1 MSLVEKVTKG
11 LKKEGFKKYAG
22 NVSWMFLGYV
32 VRIGAKFLVGIYI
45 ARYLG
50 ASDYGLYSY
59 AMSFALTFEVLVKL
73 GFRDIVIRE
82 IAGGMQDNGTVISTV
97 LVLKVGGALLGML
110 LTFVSS
116 VIFNTSYET
125 TLVLIAS
132 LFLLFETFDV
142 LDYLF
147 QSKVLAKYT
156 VRASIV
162 STVIASVIKFAFIML
177 ELPLIY
183 FVATFALEALL
194 YSACLYFYFRKYFR
208 LRLRLR
214 TGYLTSKMALEL
226 FRDSWPLAV
235 AMAVTTVNGS
245 IDKVMVK
252 NMLDSTAL
260 GYYAVGMRLYGSL
273 SYVPFAICATLFPAI
288 INARK
293 QGNALYAQR
302 MKELYMLMFWMA
314 TALALTLV
322 FFAEEIVIT
331 LFTEEFRGAIKVLQ
345 ISAYTMIP
353 LFMGSALN
361 KYLVAEKLTRIN
373 IVRSTFAVITNLGLN
388 LLLIPRYGIEG
399 AAIATL
405 VAGTISVIIVP
416 GCIASTRQQ
425 VWWMIQ
431 GSSLITLLKRI
442 RA

>member
-11 LKKEGFKKYAG
+11 LRKEGFKKYAG

-50 ASDYGLYSY
+50 AEDYGLYSY
-59 AMSFALTFEVLVKL
+59 AMSFALTFEVLVKM
-73 GFRDIVIRE
+73 GFRDVVIRE
-82 IAGGMQDNGTVISTV
+82 IAGGEQDSSTVISTV
-97 LVLKVGGALLGML
+97 LALKIGGALLAML

-116 VIFNTSYET
+116 VIINAPYET
-125 TLVLIAS
+125 TLVVIAS

-156 VRASIV
+156 VRASII
-162 STVIASVIKFAFIML
+162 STAIASVIKFAFIVL

-183 FVATFALEALL
+183 FVASFALETLL
-194 YSACLYFYFRKYFR
+194 YSACLYFFFRKHFS

-214 TGYLTSKMALEL
+214 AKYLPSKMAIEL
-226 FRDSWPLAV
+226 LRDSWPLAV
-235 AMAVTTVNGS
+235 AMAVSTVNGS

-293 QGNALYAQR
+293 QGGALYAQR
-302 MKELYMLMFWMA
+302 MKELYMLMFWIA
-314 TALALTLV
+314 TAGALTLV
-322 FFAEEIVIT
+322 FFAEEVVIG

-361 KYLVAEKLTRIN
+361 KYLVAEKLTQIN
-373 IVRSTFAVITNLGLN
+373 IIRSTAAVITNLGLN
-388 LLLIPRYGIEG
+388 WLLIPHYGIEG
-399 AAIATL
+399 AATATL
-405 VAGTISVIIVP
+405 VAGTMSVIIVP
-416 GCIASTRQQ
+416 GFVSSTRQQ
-425 VWWMIQ
+425 IWWMIQ
-431 GSSLITLLKRI
+431 GSSLIALLNRV
-442 RA
+442 RS